1 LGVIPLTNGWLR
13 PRRRLRPGTAAF
25 SALIGLLAAL
35 PTFGIDMILP
45 SLPDTAT
52 ALRVPSSAIGSAMG
66 VYLLSLGVAL
76 LVYGPLSDRLGRRPI
91 IIGGCL
97 LLIGG
102 SLGCIAAQ
110 TLPQL
115 LLGRAVQG
123 FGAAGPGLAA
133 LAIVRDVSEG
143 ETARARMSFV
153 VLVINVVPMI
163 APTVG
168 AAMMVLGGWR
178 LIHAAPIAASLVVLA
193 AVRHVDETARL
204 TPSLGLNARAV
215 LQSYA
220 HILADPVFR
229 GNALCNAAAAGAV
242 FAYITGSALVF
253 IDAFGFSP
261 QTYGIL
267 FGASSL
273 SVMAGAFLNGRLVAR
288 GGRPRQAIGAGL
300 ALATAVAA
308 ILMGAALAGS
318 PSPGPVI
325 VAMVGTALA
334 FGLISPNAL
343 HGATESMPEAA
354 GAASG
359 VAVCLQM
366 LVGALASDGVART
379 FDGRSALSM
388 AVVMLGACLAAI
400 AAIASLPSPA
410 AGRSMPRFRS

>member
-1 LGVIPLTNGWLR
+1 MIPLTDGWIR

-45 SLPDTAT
+45 SLPDTAA

-66 VYLLSLGVAL
+66 IYLLSLGIAL
-76 LVYGPLSDRLGRRPI
+76 LVYGPLSDRLGRRPT

-102 SLGCIAAQ
+102 SLGCLAAQ

-133 LAIVRDVSEG
+133 MAIVRDVSEG

-153 VLVINVVPMI
+153 VLVINVVPTI

-168 AAMMVLGGWR
+168 AALMGLGGWR
-178 LIHAAPIAASLVVLA
+178 LIHAAPIAASLAALV
-193 AVRHVDETARL
+193 AVRHVDETARC
-204 TPSLGLNARAV
+204 TPSPGLNARAV
-215 LQSYA
+215 LQGYA
-220 HILADPVFR
+220 RILADPVFR
-229 GNALCNAAAAGAV
+229 GNALCNAASAGAV

-253 IDAFGFSP
+253 IDAFGVSP
-261 QTYGIL
+261 QTYGIV

-308 ILMGAALAGS
+308 ILMGSALAGR
-318 PSPGPVI
+318 PSPGPVV

-343 HGATESMPEAA
+343 HGATEPMPEAA

-359 VAVCLQM
+359 VAICLQM

-388 AVVMLGACLAAI
+388 AAVMLGACLAAI

-410 AGRSMPRFRS
+410 AGRSKPRS

>member
-1 LGVIPLTNGWLR
+1 MIPLTDGWIR
-13 PRRRLRPGTAAF
+13 PRGRLRPGTAAF

-45 SLPDTAT
+45 SLPDTAA

-66 VYLLSLGVAL
+66 IYLLSLGIAL
-76 LVYGPLSDRLGRRPI
+76 LVYGPLSDRLGRRPT

-102 SLGCIAAQ
+102 SLGCLAAQ

-133 LAIVRDVSEG
+133 MAIVRDVSEG

-168 AAMMVLGGWR
+168 AALMGLGGWR
-178 LIHAAPIAASLVVLA
+178 LIHAAPIAASLAALV
-193 AVRHVDETARL
+193 AVRHVDDTARL
-204 TPSLGLNARAV
+204 TPSPGLNARAV
-215 LQSYA
+215 LQGYA
-220 HILADPVFR
+220 RILADPVFR
-229 GNALCNAAAAGAV
+229 GNALCNAASAGAV

-253 IDAFGFSP
+253 IDAFGVSP
-261 QTYGIL
+261 QTYGIV

-308 ILMGAALAGS
+308 ILMGAALAGR
-318 PSPGPVI
+318 PSPVPVV

-343 HGATESMPEAA
+343 HGATEPMPEAA

-359 VAVCLQM
+359 VAICLQM
-366 LVGALASDGVART
+366 LAGALASDGVARI

-388 AVVMLGACLAAI
+388 AAVMLGACLAAI

-410 AGRSMPRFRS
+410 AGRSMPRS

>member
-1 LGVIPLTNGWLR
+1 MIPLANGWIR
-13 PRRRLRPGTAAF
+13 PRGRLRPGTAAF

-45 SLPDTAT
+45 SLPDTAA

-66 VYLLSLGVAL
+66 IYLLSLGIAL
-76 LVYGPLSDRLGRRPI
+76 LVYGPLSDRLGRRPN

-102 SLGCIAAQ
+102 SLGCLAAQ

-133 LAIVRDVSEG
+133 MAIVRDVSEG

-153 VLVINVVPMI
+153 VFVINVVPMI

-168 AAMMVLGGWR
+168 AALMGLGGWR
-178 LIHAAPIAASLVVLA
+178 LIHAAPIAASLA

-204 TPSLGLNARAV
+204 TPSPGLNARAV
-215 LQSYA
+215 LQGYA
-220 HILADPVFR
+220 RILADPVFR
-229 GNALCNAAAAGAV
+229 GNALCNAASAGAV

-253 IDAFGFSP
+253 IDAFGVSP
-261 QTYGIL
+261 QTYGIV

-273 SVMAGAFLNGRLVAR
+273 SVMAGAFLNARLVAR

-308 ILMGAALAGS
+308 ILMGAALAGR
-318 PSPGPVI
+318 PSPVPVV

-343 HGATESMPEAA
+343 HGATEPMPEAA

-359 VAVCLQM
+359 VAICLQM
-366 LVGALASDGVART
+366 LAGALASDGVART

-388 AVVMLGACLAAI
+388 AAVMLGACLAAI

-410 AGRSMPRFRS
+410 AGRSMPRS